1 MLTVSQLHAAMSAS
15 GRLVKR
21 RTLKDWWTNGL
32 LPRPDW
38 GGRGKGQGKGRTEG
52 FWVYPGIVGQARLA
66 HDLLEEHRSFDT
78 AIRDLWLQRHRVDIK
93 LVREAWDRLIEG
105 HLTAMNIAGA
115 ENSDEISEVV
125 AELAPRVSRAMTRTF
140 PSTTETRHAR
150 TDLISEFL
158 SIFYGLPAEETGDT
172 LAELWQTAEPKQ
184 MGWTDT
190 ARRNEFFAILLI
202 ALTTFLQDK
211 ASLTAQRRAL
221 SSASDYEFV
230 RARRLVHV
238 VLHHLGRMARSNQ
251 TMSVDQTEII
261 GRRVLRVFGPSAVLI
276 LIAVLRENSSRQKV
290 ISSVPKAAHMLRST
304 NYCLPVPP
312 AASA

>member
-1 MLTVSQLHAAMSAS
+1 
-15 GRLVKR
+15 
-21 RTLKDWWTNGL
+21 
-32 LPRPDW
+32 
-38 GGRGKGQGKGRTEG
+38 
-52 FWVYPGIVGQARLA
+52 VGQAQLA

-140 PSTTETRHAR
+140 PSTTETRDAR

-158 SIFYGLPAEETGDT
+158 GIFYGLPAEETGDA
-172 LAELWQTAEPKQ
+172 LAELWQIAQPKQ
-184 MGWTDT
+184 MGPTDT
-190 ARRNEFFAILLI
+190 GQTNELFGILT

-211 ASLTAQRRAL
+211 ASLIAQRRTL
-221 SSASDYEFV
+221 SSASNYEFI

-276 LIAVLRENSSRQKV
+276 LIAVLRENSSRQKL
-290 ISSVPKAAHMLRST
+290 ISSVWKAAHMLRAT